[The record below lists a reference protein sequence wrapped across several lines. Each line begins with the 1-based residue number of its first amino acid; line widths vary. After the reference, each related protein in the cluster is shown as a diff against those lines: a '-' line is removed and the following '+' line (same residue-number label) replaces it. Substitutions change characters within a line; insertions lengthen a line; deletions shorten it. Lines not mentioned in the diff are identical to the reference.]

1 MAGWRDG
8 RILLSCAQT
17 DRSQHEVEGKFSNMA
32 AQMIHLVL
40 RCTSICLLLKFVLSV
55 KECKKID
62 QCSCATDE
70 GEISLKK
77 LAGTGGKA
85 R

>member
-1 MAGWRDG
+1 
-8 RILLSCAQT
+8 
-17 DRSQHEVEGKFSNMA
+17 MA
-32 AQMIHLVL
+32 AQLIHLVL
-40 RCTSICLLLKFVLSV
+40 RCIAIFLLPKLVLSV

-77 LAGTGGKA
+77 LAGTDGKA

>member
-1 MAGWRDG
+1 
-8 RILLSCAQT
+8 
-17 DRSQHEVEGKFSNMA
+17 MA
-32 AQMIHLVL
+32 AQMIRLVL
-40 RCTSICLLLKFVLSV
+40 RCIAICSLSKFVLSV

-77 LAGTGGKA
+77 LAGAGGKA

>member
-1 MAGWRDG
+1 
-8 RILLSCAQT
+8 
-17 DRSQHEVEGKFSNMA
+17 MA
-32 AQMIHLVL
+32 AQTHLMFI
-40 RCTSICLLLKFVLSV
+40 RCIAICSLSKFVLSV

-77 LAGTGGKA
+77 LAGTDGKA

>member
-1 MAGWRDG
+1 
-8 RILLSCAQT
+8 
-17 DRSQHEVEGKFSNMA
+17 
-32 AQMIHLVL
+32 MIHLVL
-40 RCTSICLLLKFVLSV
+40 QCIAICLVPKFVLSV

-62 QCSCATDE
+62 QCTCATDE

-77 LAGTGGKA
+77 LAGTDGKA

>member
-1 MAGWRDG
+1 MDNPRGSHGAD
-8 RILLSCAQT
+8 AQT
-17 DRSQHEVEGKFSNMA
+17 DRSRHEVEGNMA

-40 RCTSICLLLKFVLSV
+40 CIAICLLFKSVLSV
-55 KECKKID
+55 KKCKKID

>member
-1 MAGWRDG
+1 
-8 RILLSCAQT
+8 
-17 DRSQHEVEGKFSNMA
+17 
-32 AQMIHLVL
+32 MIHLVL
-40 RCTSICLLLKFVLSV
+40 RCIVICSLSKFVLSV

-70 GEISLKK
+70 VEISLKK
-77 LAGTGGKA
+77 LAGTEGKP